1 MQPRIYDCP
10 IHVEQNVSGKSLE
23 VKAFSKINF
32 DRYKASPSLLKAGGF
47 LSNLLMT
54 ATIINLSI
62 ALLLGAYSFR
72 SKDVTRILIS
82 SFLYISF
89 HYSYAALPIFSFH
102 FSISE
107 YISLHQNTQAGV
119 KLTGFGFLIF
129 TLCLLVWRYRQHI
142 FSGVHYGAEKWL
154 RWLFML
160 WGLMVF
166 THWVIDAAGS
176 DYPSKI
182 AVQDIVS
189 AFLLGIFAWSFGAA
203 LKIQKDITVVT
214 QENICRLLL
223 IVLSLMVAIGA
234 WEILSFR
241 IFFLVLLDSGEYV
254 RRAKSLLFNPNV
266 LGFWCSFVA
275 IFSAYTYHSQDWPS
289 KLSGY
294 TLVLAG
300 FGIILSGSRSGLT
313 ICFLFLGTA
322 ALLLFRIRKQITTIK
337 SFRPLIIFAAGM
349 GTISLVIKV
358 LDNISWHAIERLHA
372 MALLVDRFIVFPQE
386 LLYYILLKL
395 CNFNLF
401 SSSWLPK
408 ISEKMALPK
417 ATAILI
423 DGRINP
429 STKIVDNGYWAMMH
443 DGGWAALVLWIVLW
457 AMLVILGFKSLRK
470 LPGVNSAYALSL
482 VIGCAF
488 SAGCM
493 RAFQIFPFWIM
504 ISLALSLCLSWY
516 AVALGKGLPVHD
528 KKV

>member
-1 MQPRIYDCP
+1 M
-10 IHVEQNVSGKSLE
+10 
-23 VKAFSKINF
+23 IN
-32 DRYKASPSLLKAGGF
+32 S
-47 LSNLLMT
+47 
-54 ATIINLSI
+54 SI
-62 ALLLGAYSFR
+62 ALFLGIYAIR
-72 SKDVTRILIS
+72 SKNAFLLFLCL
-82 SFLYISF
+82 FLYITF

-107 YISLHQNTQAGV
+107 YILLHQNTQAGV

-129 TLCLLVWRYRQHI
+129 ILGLLVWRYRQHI
-142 FSGVHYGAEKWL
+142 FTGVHYGAEKWL
-154 RWLFML
+154 RWLFIL

-166 THWVIDAAGS
+166 THWVIDAAGR
-176 DYPSKI
+176 DYPSII

-203 LKIQKDITVVT
+203 LKIKKDITVVT
-214 QENICRLLL
+214 QENICWLLL
-223 IVLSLMVAIGA
+223 ILLSLMVAIGV
-234 WEILSFR
+234 WEILSSR
-241 IFFLVLLDSGEYV
+241 IFFLILLDSGEYV

-289 KLSGY
+289 KLYGY

-300 FGIILSGSRSGLT
+300 FGILLSGSRSGLT

-322 ALLLFRIRKQITTIK
+322 ALLIFRIRKRITTIK
-337 SFRPLIIFAAGM
+337 SFRPLMIFTAGM

-358 LDNISWHAIERLHA
+358 FDNISRHAIEGLHA
-372 MALLVDRFIVFPQE
+372 VALLVDRFIVFPQE
-386 LLYYILLKL
+386 LLHYILLKL
-395 CNFNLF
+395 YNYNLF
-401 SSSWLPK
+401 PSSWLAK
-408 ISEKMALPK
+408 ISEKMAISK

-429 STKIVDNGYWAMMH
+429 DTKIVDNGYLAMMH
-443 DGGWAALVLWIVLW
+443 DGGWAALVFWIVLW
-457 AMLVILGFKSLRK
+457 AVLVLLGFKSLRN

-488 SAGCM
+488 SAVCM
-493 RAFQIFPFWIM
+493 RAFQVFPFWVM

-516 AVALGKGLPVHD
+516 AVALGKSVPVND
-528 KKV
+528 KKDSPVLTDYRKIETK